1 MKRKDKILS
10 KLEHLKR
17 IKKITDILDKEA
29 KREMEDHLGGINEM
43 PDEELFA
50 SMVNTD
56 LTYKIKP
63 RSRRKVTLIVT
74 GRRKGRPAQGPYNI
88 D

>member
-1 MKRKDKILS
+1 VKRKDKILS

-43 PDEELFA
+43 VDH
-50 SMVNTD
+50 
-56 LTYKIKP
+56 
-63 RSRRKVTLIVT
+63 IVT
-74 GRRKGRPAQGPYNI
+74 GRRKGRAA
-88 D
+88 